1 MRLIVVMNKII
12 PETFEVEAESKEAAV
27 SSFYAHGGKFLDVLD
42 SLADGEAK
50 AFEPGEPGEAPY
62 PVTPE
67 ERRLREENKRFRA
80 LMGSLLEWESIVG
93 GWDSPCWRDAREFFH
108 ALPAEGG

>member
-12 PETFEVEAESKEAAV
+12 PECFEVEANSKAAAV
-27 SSFYAHGGKFLDVLD
+27 QSFYAHGGKFLDNLD
-42 SLADGEAK
+42 SLADGEAM
-50 AFEPGEPGEAPY
+50 AFEPGEPGDAPY

-67 ERRLREENKRFRA
+67 ERRLREENKRYRA
-80 LMGSLLEWESIVG
+80 LLGSLLEWESIVG

-108 ALPAEGG
+108 ALPPERD